1 MDDDRSFEEISSE
14 LEKRLIIDPDILIN
28 AAQYFRELQ
37 DDPSDIPLEFILN
50 DVLGEILIHSDA
62 LESPLWDDWLSRSR

>member
-1 MDDDRSFEEISSE
+1 MDEKEFQEISDE
-14 LEKRLIIDPDILIN
+14 LEKRLIVDPDILIN

-37 DDPSDIPLEFILN
+37 DDPSDLPLEFILN
-50 DVLGEILIHSDA
+50 DVLGEILIHSGA